1 MTILLPLSDNEERV
15 VRRALNGLW
24 HNSNRQADKNRR
36 KGWKPAPG
44 RIDIHEAT
52 MDTLDAIF
60 ARLNELNPR
69 GEGR

>member
-1 MTILLPLSDNEERV
+1 MPIVLSLSDNEERV

-24 HNSNRQADKNRR
+24 QNSSRQHEKNRI

-44 RIDIHEAT
+44 KIDVHEAT
-52 MDTLDAIF
+52 MDTIDGLFSRI
-60 ARLNELNPR
+60 NELNPR

>member
-1 MTILLPLSDNEERV
+1 MPIVLSLSDNEERV

-52 MDTLDAIF
+52 MDTIDALFDRI
-60 ARLNELNPR
+60 NELNPR
-69 GEGR
+69 GEER